1 MKKINLF
8 LIFLFIGK
16 LSAQVVLTN
25 EFDVSDY
32 PSVSF
37 SLHHPNPDVNESSI
51 QIHQILDNQSIHVDD
66 LEIEIVENNSVISSN
81 KCVLILYEL
90 TFNKQRNEQINTFYS
105 ALKSAIPSIVNK
117 GDEVKICTFSL
128 RDNNSLLLNDL
139 NSDFTDNHK
148 ELLDGLNGLK
158 EISPVGSVFTTKN
171 TSDIYASLLEGLN
184 KINEHQTTLPKAIIL
199 LSEERNNRFSP
210 EQSSE
215 NVVSLARAS
224 KVSINT
230 IKYNRANFE
239 TYADPS
245 ISKGTYGLYYVL
257 NSSKGIETIHDSK
270 KNNVIKHL
278 TNIFKNIPQR
288 SLGSNLNVSLSL
300 LDSILD
306 GGVRTLDVSTSDL
319 EKTKI
324 TFSAKGNFIYASF
337 QKHFWITL
345 SISII
350 ILILIIFSIYKLV
363 VNYKQKAAD
372 KRNREVE
379 LQELQSQQNEQIAG
393 QEKEIRSLKEKDELT
408 AKEIAA
414 LRQEKSNTN
423 TQIKLLEEMRSHGQL
438 PVLRYSDGTN
448 HEDFVIDKPIL
459 WIGRAESNDIVISS
473 KNYSTK
479 HFKVYY
485 QNGSYYFEDN
495 NSTNGI
501 IYNGIKKQKSELS
514 NGDSLEIALTK
525 FTFIK

>member
-1 MKKINLF
+1 MRKITLLLTILF
-8 LIFLFIGK
+8 VGQ
-16 LSAQVVLTN
+16 LSAQVVLT
-25 EFDVSDY
+25 EEVDVSDY

-37 SLHHPNPDVNESSI
+37 SLHHPNPDVSGSSI
-51 QIHQILDNQSIHVDD
+51 QIHQIIDNQSIHVED
-66 LEIEIVENNSVISSN
+66 LEIEIVKNNNVIPSN

-105 ALKSAIPSIVNK
+105 VLKSAIPSIVNK

-128 RDNNSLLLNDL
+128 RDNHSVLLNDI
-139 NSDFTDNHK
+139 NAKFTDNHK
-148 ELLDGLNGLK
+148 ELLDGLN
-158 EISPVGSVFTTKN
+158 EIPIVETDFTTKN
-171 TSDIYASLLEGLN
+171 TSDIYSSLLEGLN
-184 KINEHQTTLPKAIIL
+184 KINEHQTTLPKAIVL

-230 IKYNRANFE
+230 IKYNRAKFE

-245 ISKGTYGLYYVL
+245 ISKGTYGLHYIL
-257 NSSKGIETIHDSK
+257 KSSKGNEIIHDSK
-270 KNNVIKHL
+270 RNEAIKYI
-278 TNIFKNIPQR
+278 TSIFNNIPLR
-288 SLGSNLNVSLSL
+288 SLGSNLNVSALL

-306 GGVRTLDVSTSDL
+306 GGVRTLDISSSDL

-345 SISII
+345 SFSII
-350 ILILIIFSIYKLV
+350 LLILIIFSIYKLFL
-363 VNYKQKAAD
+363 NYKQKAAD
-372 KRNREVE
+372 KRNREIE
-379 LQELQSQQNEQIAG
+379 FQELQSQQNEQIAG

-414 LRQEKSNTN
+414 LRQDKSNRN
-423 TQIKLLEEMRSHGQL
+423 TQKKLLEEMRSHGQL

-473 KNYSTK
+473 KNYSKK
-479 HFKVYY
+479 HFKVFYL
-485 QNGSYYFEDN
+485 NGSYYFEDN
-495 NSTNGI
+495 KSTNGI
-501 IYNGIKKQKSELS
+501 IYNGIKKQTSELS